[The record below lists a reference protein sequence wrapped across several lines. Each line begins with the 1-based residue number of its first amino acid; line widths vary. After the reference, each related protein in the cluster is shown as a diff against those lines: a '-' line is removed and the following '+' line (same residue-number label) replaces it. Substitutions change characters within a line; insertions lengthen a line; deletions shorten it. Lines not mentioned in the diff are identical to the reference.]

1 MVPVHSF
8 HLRPFSSTEVTGR
21 ARPSIPAIATVAF
34 DCANRFGLVFAI
46 QIQAREGL
54 MADCLD
60 GLREIAAT
68 GQDDPRVA
76 AGQIM
81 REFKASAGGVEC
93 EAITR
98 RLEDT
103 LLAGRHTA
111 PPMPQ
116 FDLHTRWLATL
127 EGAVAAIKES

>member
-1 MVPVHSF
+1 
-8 HLRPFSSTEVTGR
+8 
-21 ARPSIPAIATVAF
+21 
-34 DCANRFGLVFAI
+34 
-46 QIQAREGL
+46 

-60 GLREIAAT
+60 RLREIAAA